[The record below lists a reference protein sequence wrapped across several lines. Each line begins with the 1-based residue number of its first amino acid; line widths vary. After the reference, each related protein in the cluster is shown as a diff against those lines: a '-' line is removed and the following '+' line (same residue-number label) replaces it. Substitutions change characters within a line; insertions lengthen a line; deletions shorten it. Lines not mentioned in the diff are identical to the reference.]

1 MTHGSR
7 GLNVIKNTLEI
18 QSSNSIASTNPIS
31 QTTKHETKPPKVE
44 SKQLLSDRSET
55 SKSIANRCRNSM
67 SLVVELA
74 DPKGLHLG
82 MFDIG
87 RSLGKGAFGHV
98 YLARERT
105 NGFICALKILNKKH
119 LQESRMEKQVR
130 REIDIQIR
138 LRHPNILR
146 LYGHFHDSQ
155 HVVLILEFAGKG
167 ELYKQLRKE
176 TRFSERKT
184 ARYIAQVA
192 FALGYLH
199 QKHIIHR
206 DIKPENILIGIHGE
220 IKISDFGWSV
230 HASTN
235 RRRTLCGTLDY
246 LPPEMMKPVSLVE
259 YDEKVDLWSLGVLTY
274 ELLVGK
280 PPFAVTL
287 QEPRTRIAEAHMKVP
302 SHVSPE
308 AKDFIQKL
316 LVLIPENRASLNQVQ
331 THPWII
337 KHCLESDASDG

>member
-1 MTHGSR
+1 MP
-7 GLNVIKNTLEI
+7 V
-18 QSSNSIASTNPIS
+18 
-31 QTTKHETKPPKVE
+31 
-44 SKQLLSDRSET
+44 
-55 SKSIANRCRNSM
+55 
-67 SLVVELA
+67 VVELA
-74 DPKGLHLG
+74 DPKVFHLG

-87 RSLGKGAFGHV
+87 RSLGNGTFGDV

-105 NGFICALKILNKKH
+105 NGFICALKILHKKH
-119 LQESRMEKQVR
+119 LQESRMQKQVG

-167 ELYKQLRKE
+167 ELYKRLRKV

-192 FALGYLH
+192 SALGYLH
-199 QKHIIHR
+199 QKHVIHR

-230 HASTN
+230 HAPTN
-235 RRRTLCGTLDY
+235 RRSTLCGTLDY
-246 LPPEMMKPVSLVE
+246 LPPEMMKPAGSVE
-259 YDEKVDLWSLGVLTY
+259 YDEKVDLWSLGVLTF
-274 ELLVGK
+274 ELLVGT
-280 PPFAVTL
+280 PPFEDTPEKTRA
-287 QEPRTRIAEAHMKVP
+287 RIAKVAMKVP

-308 AKDFIQKL
+308 AKEFIEMSIF
-316 LVLIPENRASLNQVQ
+316 VPGSN
-331 THPWII
+331 TPM
-337 KHCLESDASDG
+337 DY